1 MKAGRVV
8 ALVIGAV
15 LALVGAVLLI
25 TGGALTVATLVVR
38 DADGFFS
45 TGTGS
50 LTSGTYAITSD
61 EIDLG
66 AEPGPGDWSP
76 KGWATV
82 RITAQAVGEGDEVFI
97 GIARAGDVAAYLD
110 GVLHA
115 EVDDVRLNPF
125 RLDYDVSPGG
135 PPASLPGEQA
145 FWAASASGAGQQT
158 LQWKAE
164 SGRWAVV
171 VMNADATRGVEVE
184 ASIAV
189 RIPVLI
195 WVGIGMLIAAVVLLA
210 AGVVLIVVGAS
221 GAGTG
226 VEAGAA
232 PPFTLT
238 PSHPVQVT
246 GRLDEPLSRWLWLVK
261 WLLVIPHAI
270 VLAFLWVAFVV
281 TTVIAAFAI
290 LFTRRYPS
298 SLFRFNSGVLRWTW
312 RVGFYAN
319 SAFATDRYPPF
330 TLARTDYPADLE
342 IAEPGPLNRWLWL
355 VKWFLAIPHLI
366 VLGLIGGGLWLGE
379 AAKGDDRWVGIGLL
393 GILVLVAGVSLLFR
407 GRYPT
412 GIFAFVMG
420 LNRWALRVVA
430 YLALMTDRYPPFR
443 LDQGGEEPPHVSGG
457 EEPPPELGV

>member
-25 TGGALTVATLVVR
+25 TGGVLTAVTLVVR
-38 DADGFFS
+38 DGEGFFS

-50 LTSGTYAITSD
+50 LTSGTYAITSE

-76 KGWATV
+76 SGWATV
-82 RITAQAVGEGDEVFI
+82 RIEAEAVGEGDEVFI
-97 GIARAGDVAAYLD
+97 GIARASDVAAYLD

-115 EVDDVRLNPF
+115 EVDDVRVDPF
-125 RLDYDVSPGG
+125 RLDYDVRPGG
-135 PPASLPGEQA
+135 PPASPPGDED
-145 FWAASASGAGQQT
+145 FWVASASGSGEQT
-158 LQWKAE
+158 LRWEVE
-164 SGRWAVV
+164 SGSWAVV
-171 VMNADATRGVEVE
+171 LMNADASRGVEVE
-184 ASIAV
+184 ASIAL
-189 RIPVLI
+189 RIPALI
-195 WVGIGMLIAAVVLLA
+195 WVGIGMLIAAVVLLI

-221 GAGTG
+221 GAGAAA
-226 VEAGAA
+226 EPGAM
-232 PPFTLT
+232 PPPTVAAA
-238 PSHPVQVT
+238 HPVQVT

-261 WLLVIPHAI
+261 WILVVPHAI
-270 VLAFLWVAFVV
+270 VLVFLWIAFVV

-298 SLFRFNSGVLRWTW
+298 NLFRFNSGVLRWTW
-312 RVGFYAN
+312 RVAFYAN

-342 IAEPGPLNRWLWL
+342 IAEPAQLNRWLWL
-355 VKWFLAIPHLI
+355 VKWLLAIPHLI
-366 VLGLIGGGLWLGE
+366 ILGIIGGGLWLGE
-379 AAKGDDRWVGIGLL
+379 GGDDRWVGIGLL
-393 GILVLVAGVSLLFR
+393 GILVLVAGVTLLFR

-412 GIFAFVMG
+412 GVFAFVMG
-420 LNRWALRVVA
+420 LNRWVLRVVA

-443 LDQGGEEPPHVSGG
+443 LDQGGEEPPQATGG
-457 EEPPPELGV
+457 EEPLP